1 MAREGFSGGKCLL
14 YSIELLFKKNPNS
27 NLLFQSY
34 FPFFHLASADFT
46 YVLFTCNATLSSS
59 SRPNAT
65 HPSKSSQTSPL
76 ILISNGKSE
85 LCSQP
90 LPDCVSLG
98 LSLYVLLQHTELRV
112 K

>member
-34 FPFFHLASADFT
+34 FPFFHLASTDFT
-46 YVLFTCNATLSSS
+46 YVLFTCNATFFFLKTKCYPSFQIQPNFSSY
-59 SRPNAT
+59 T
-65 HPSKSSQTSPL
+65 HIKW
-76 ILISNGKSE
+76 K
-85 LCSQP
+85 
-90 LPDCVSLG
+90 
-98 LSLYVLLQHTELRV
+98 